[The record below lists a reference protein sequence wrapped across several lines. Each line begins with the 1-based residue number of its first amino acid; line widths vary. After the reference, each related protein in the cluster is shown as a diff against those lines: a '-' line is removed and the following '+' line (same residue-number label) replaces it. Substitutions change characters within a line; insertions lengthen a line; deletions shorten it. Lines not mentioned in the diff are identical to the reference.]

1 MMTLES
7 RRHLGAL
14 VIAVLVL
21 AGYSAAAEDK
31 KDKEDKDKASLSGVW
46 TRKEHQLKI
55 EFADKEV
62 MKISPH
68 GKDEVILIVCKY
80 TLEKNGLVKA
90 KITELEG
97 KEKEKAKDHV
107 PVDLEFSFKWQ
118 VKKDTATLG
127 DVSGDNVEA
136 LKQHLEG
143 DYEQKK

>member
-1 MMTLES
+1 MMSLES
-7 RRHLGAL
+7 RRYLGTL
-14 VIAVLVL
+14 VIALLVL
-21 AGYSAAAEDK
+21 AGLSAAADDK
-31 KDKEDKDKASLSGVW
+31 KDDKDKPSLSGVW
-46 TRKEHQLKI
+46 ARKEHQLKI

-68 GKDEVILIVCKY
+68 GKDEVILVVCKY
-80 TLEKNGLVKA
+80 TVDKNGLVKA
-90 KITELEG
+90 KVTELEG
-97 KEKEKAKDHV
+97 REKEKVKDHV

-118 VKKDTATLG
+118 VKNDTATLG

>member
-1 MMTLES
+1 MMSRKS
-7 RRHLGAL
+7 RRYLGAL

-21 AGYSAAAEDK
+21 AGLSAVADDK
-31 KDKEDKDKASLSGVW
+31 KDDKDKPSLSGVW

-55 EFADKEV
+55 EFSDKEV

-68 GKDEVILIVCKY
+68 GKDEVILVVCKY
-80 TLEKNGLVKA
+80 TVDKNGMVKA
-90 KITELEG
+90 KVTELEG
-97 KEKEKAKDHV
+97 KEKDKAKDHV

-118 VKKDTATLG
+118 VKNDTATLG

>member
-1 MMTLES
+1 MKILES
-7 RRHLGAL
+7 RRRLGAL

-21 AGYSAAAEDK
+21 AGLSAAADDK
-31 KDKEDKDKASLSGVW
+31 KDKDKPSLTGVW

-97 KEKEKAKDHV
+97 KEKDKAKDHV

-118 VKKDTATLG
+118 VKNDTATLA

>member
-7 RRHLGAL
+7 RRQLGAL
-14 VIAVLVL
+14 VIAMLVL
-21 AGYSAAAEDK
+21 AGFSAAADDK
-31 KDKEDKDKASLSGVW
+31 KDDKDKPSLSGVW

-68 GKDEVILIVCKY
+68 GKDEVILVVCKY
-80 TLEKNGLVKA
+80 TLDKNGLVKA
-90 KITELEG
+90 KVTELEG
-97 KEKEKAKDHV
+97 KEKDKAKDHV

-118 VKKDTATLG
+118 VKNDTATLA

>member
-1 MMTLES
+1 MKILES

-21 AGYSAAAEDK
+21 AGLSAAADDK
-31 KDKEDKDKASLSGVW
+31 KDKDKPSLTGVW

-68 GKDEVILIVCKY
+68 GKDEVILVVCKY

-90 KITELEG
+90 KVTELEG

-118 VKKDTATLG
+118 VKNDTATLA